1 MEKKRCSG
9 PVFFRVLFR
18 TRRFR
23 RMLGDLNEWYTMQPL
38 FNGDPKLRQGNNKT
52 LGGKKI

>member
-1 MEKKRCSG
+1 VCIYPSDHRKEKDAVPSIL
-9 PVFFRVLFR
+9 RVLFMGR

-38 FNGDPKLRQGNNKT
+38 FNGDPKLSRK
-52 LGGKKI
+52 